1 MVVTL
6 VNVSSGVAKGNVMAQ
21 RFSAK
26 KSGLPSG
33 LSEGE
38 GWGFVK
44 MGLATAIFL
53 VVNFLIDTQGWG
65 ALVRLILLF
74 IWLAWVW
81 RFRNEQTKNRRVHP
95 RGFGRIYAFSAIP
108 PLALAIFGGWLWIG
122 ETNDLADVVVV
133 VIASALS
140 VAPITILGLWFVNQA
155 RKNA

>member
-1 MVVTL
+1 MNVRSEVV
-6 VNVSSGVAKGNVMAQ
+6 KGYVMTQ
-21 RFSAK
+21 RFSGRK
-26 KSGLPSG
+26 LGLPSG
-33 LSEGE
+33 LSEAE

-44 MGLATAIFL
+44 IGLATAIFL

-65 ALVRLILLF
+65 ALVRVILLF

-81 RFRNEQTKNRRVHP
+81 RFRDEQTKNRRVHP
-95 RGFGRIYAFSAIP
+95 RGFGRIYALSAIP
-108 PLALAIFGGWLWIG
+108 PLALAIFGGWLWNG

-140 VAPITILGLWFVNQA
+140 VAPTTLLGLWFVNQA